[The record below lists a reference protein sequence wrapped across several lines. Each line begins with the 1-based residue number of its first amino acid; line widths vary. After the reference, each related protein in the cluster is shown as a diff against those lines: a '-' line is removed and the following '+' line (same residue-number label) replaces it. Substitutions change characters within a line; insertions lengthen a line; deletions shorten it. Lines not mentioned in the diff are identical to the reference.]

1 MHTHTHTEWGPWAI
15 FNANMHNTL
24 VTTGRQVVFIF
35 FDTTMKLGSIQLNI
49 NFSEVTQVLQ
59 NPHLMIV
66 GPIGCRPYCGFSSP
80 PPCKPIINKEP

>member
-1 MHTHTHTEWGPWAI
+1 MDELFAYDERRGFKCTHTHTEWGPWAI

-49 NFSEVTQVLQ
+49 NFSEVTQA
-59 NPHLMIV
+59 
-66 GPIGCRPYCGFSSP
+66 FT
-80 PPCKPIINKEP
+80 KPTSYD